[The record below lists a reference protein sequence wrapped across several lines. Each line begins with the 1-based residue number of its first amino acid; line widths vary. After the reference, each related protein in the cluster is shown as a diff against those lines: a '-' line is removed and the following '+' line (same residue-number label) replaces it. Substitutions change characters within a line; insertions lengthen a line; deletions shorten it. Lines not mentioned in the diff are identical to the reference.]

1 MPEAGDASI
10 LGSNLTAVEAISAKL
25 AEVTRLAEKLDAR
38 LCEAGARTRPVAV
51 SSSTSS
57 LLSATSSSGTPA
69 RTTSSIPIAPIAS
82 TIMTTS
88 SVSAT
93 AQVRSTSSNEVAPNA
108 VVESDAAKS
117 DATTTKKF
125 DDASLRTSSHSV
137 MPVEISSKD
146 ASKEMPL
153 NKVTDNSEGEI

>member
-10 LGSNLTAVEAISAKL
+10 LSSNLTAVEAISAKL

-51 SSSTSS
+51 TSSTSS
-57 LLSATSSSGTPA
+57 LLSATSSSGISA
-69 RTTSSIPIAPIAS
+69 RTTSSLPIAPAS

-93 AQVRSTSSNEVAPNA
+93 AQIRSMSSNEVAPAA
-108 VVESDAAKS
+108 VKSDVAKS
-117 DATTTKKF
+117 DITTTKKF
-125 DDASLRTSSHSV
+125 DDASLRISSHSV
-137 MPVEISSKD
+137 MPVEISNTDS
-146 ASKEMPL
+146 SKEMPL
-153 NKVTDNSEGEI
+153 NKVRDNERI

>member
-51 SSSTSS
+51 TSSTSS
-57 LLSATSSSGTPA
+57 LLSATSSSGISA
-69 RTTSSIPIAPIAS
+69 RTTSSLPIAPAS

-93 AQVRSTSSNEVAPNA
+93 AQVRSIPSNEVAL
-108 VVESDAAKS
+108 VDAAKS
-117 DATTTKKF
+117 DATTKKF
-125 DDASLRTSSHSV
+125 DDASLRISSHSV
-137 MPVEISSKD
+137 MPVEISSTD
-146 ASKEMPL
+146 SSKEMLL
-153 NKVTDNSEGEI
+153 NKVRDNEREI